1 LRGKGLC
8 LHMNEFILFAHR
20 GASGYEPENTL
31 SAFELA
37 LSMGAQWIELD
48 VYAVDGELVVIH
60 DDRLERTTNG
70 TGLVMDKSF
79 SYLRSLDAGKGQRI
93 PLLREVFDL
102 VCDRAGI
109 NIELKGPKTAAPVS
123 ALIAAVLTE
132 RRMTAEQFIVSSF
145 NHQELLRF
153 KAMQPEIRLGALV
166 SGVPWRNVR
175 FAEKMGAYAV
185 HAGMNIVTRR
195 FVANTH
201 HRGLKIFVY
210 TVNTWEDLKRIQD
223 MGVDGVFTNYPDI
236 FSIMD
241 VRPN

>member
-1 LRGKGLC
+1 
-8 LHMNEFILFAHR
+8 MSEFILFAHR

-37 LSMGAQWIELD
+37 LAMGVPWIELD

-70 TGLVMDKSF
+70 TGLVMDKSL
-79 SYLRSLDAGKGQRI
+79 SHLRSLDAGKGQRI

-102 VCDRAGI
+102 VGDRAGI

-123 ALIAAVLTE
+123 AHIAAVLTE
-132 RRMTAEQFIVSSF
+132 RRMTAIQFIVSSF

-153 KAMQPEIRLGALV
+153 KGMYPEIRLGALV
-166 SGVPWRNVR
+166 SGVPWRNAR

-195 FVANTH
+195 FVAAA
-201 HRGLKIFVY
+201 HRRELKIFVY
-210 TVNTWEDLKRIQD
+210 TVNTGEDLKRIQD

-241 VRPN
+241 VRPS